1 MTLLSLETGEMERK
15 IRFKWS
21 DPCLI
26 RAYGWVFGYK
36 YRNQSWCLW
45 NVKREG
51 DCGAT
56 VEDAFIKV
64 GGHFFFFAM
73 LSYLQ
78 EFPQP
83 GMEPAYLAVKSWSP
97 THWTARVFSLD
108 IVWTAFVYC
117 CYTTLSIVSRSS
129 QNSVTQIICLF
140 CSFLIFPFAEHKE
153 INLSAT
159 RWNTS
164 VMGSDIKELLG
175 RKL

>member
-1 MTLLSLETGEMERK
+1 MSNQSIWMSLWIQIPKPELVSLECKEGR
-15 IRFKWS
+15 RLRSNSRGCFH
-21 DPCLI
+21 
-26 RAYGWVFGYK
+26 
-36 YRNQSWCLW
+36 QSWW
-45 NVKREG
+45 
-51 DCGAT
+51 T
-56 VEDAFIKV
+56 
-64 GGHFFFFAM
+64 FFFFAM